1 MITRAFISSFIFI
14 LFSVSTSYSD
24 TSKPLR
30 ITIYPSRIVD
40 LGIGS
45 NKVIITKKQIEQ
57 STAKNLPE
65 LLSQQTGIQNISL
78 YGGVDDTKAAIGI
91 GGFGEQAS
99 MNTAIFLNGVRI
111 NNISMASVNLGN
123 IVLDNIEKI
132 EIIKGGGASVLYGDG
147 AVAGAINIVTNKNI
161 LKKKSFILDQSVMSF
176 NGRKTNVDVT
186 QNTNDLSIQFN
197 HNYTRSD
204 QYRDNNNYKLDS
216 SSVNLS
222 TMNDNGVYGY
232 FKINKFDEDIR
243 LPGGI
248 TLTEYYLNPKET
260 NEPDAFAR
268 EEFSSLELGYYDL
281 YFGDINTN
289 GSISYSKKVS
299 TSYFDSNWGDS
310 SNQYNYDTFQGYKKG
325 KIKNNLF
332 GQPTTFNIGVDFYN
346 SDYSDKV
353 LLGTYYKRTAEQI
366 TLDPWFIGQTFFDN
380 GLDIEVGIRHHF
392 YELDV
397 YNETSVK
404 QKLHSKSSDTNAW
417 SLGGTKKV
425 NDHNIFNFKLSKSF
439 RSPKIDEV
447 LHYNGVISEVEHQN
461 SKMFEIGHKSDFENF
476 TIKTNAF
483 RSKIN
488 NLIYYNGSVND
499 NYTPTVHEGYDI
511 ETNMNYNDNINFKVN
526 LSHVTSEFDTGSNKG
541 KQLPMVANLT
551 GNAAINYNFDKG
563 INFALSNLFVGS
575 RYRLG
580 DEANT
585 KQKAKS
591 YNIYNSS
598 LSYSLNDFEAFFMMN
613 NILDKNYY
621 HYNSW
626 GSIYPLPGRNFSLKI
641 KYSF

>member
-1 MITRAFISSFIFI
+1 MITRTIISSFIFI

-78 YGGVDDTKAAIGI
+78 YGGVDDTKATIGI

-216 SSVNLS
+216 SNVNLS

-248 TLTEYYLNPKET
+248 TLSEYYLNPKKT

-397 YNETSVK
+397 YNETSDK

-425 NDHNIFNFKLSKSF
+425 NDQNIVNFKLSKSF

-461 SKMFEIGHKSDFENF
+461 SKMFEIGHKSDFEKF

-499 NYTPTVHEGYDI
+499 NYNPTVHEGYDI

-563 INFALSNLFVGS
+563 INFSLSNLFVGS
-575 RYRLG
+575 RYRIG

-585 KQKAKS
+585 NQKAKS
-591 YNIYNSS
+591 YNIYNT
-598 LSYSLNDFEAFFMMN
+598 SLNYNLNGFEAFFKMN

>member
-1 MITRAFISSFIFI
+1 MTTRAIISSFMLI

-24 TSKPLR
+24 TSNPLR
-30 ITIYPSRIVD
+30 ITIYPSRIDD

-45 NKVIITKKQIEQ
+45 NKIIITKNQIEQ

-78 YGGVDDTKAAIGI
+78 YGGIDDTKAAIGM

-111 NNISMASVNLGN
+111 NNISMASVNFGN

-132 EIIKGGGASVLYGDG
+132 EIIKGSGASVLYGDG

-161 LKKKSFILDQSVMSF
+161 LKKKSFVLDQSIMSF
-176 NGRKTNVDVT
+176 NGRKTNVSAT
-186 QNTNDLSIQFN
+186 QNTNDFSIQFN

-216 SSVNLS
+216 SSLNLS
-222 TMNDNGVYGY
+222 TINDDGVYGY

-243 LPGGI
+243 MPGGI
-248 TLTEYYLNPKET
+248 TLSEYYLNPKKS
-260 NEPDAFAR
+260 NEPDAFSR

-281 YFGDINTN
+281 NFGDINTN

-299 TSYFDSNWGDS
+299 TSYFDTAWGDS
-310 SNQYNYDTFQGYKKG
+310 SNQYDYDSFQMYKKG
-325 KIKNNLF
+325 QIKRNLF
-332 GQPTTFNIGVDFYN
+332 GRPTIFNIGVDFYN

-380 GLDIEVGIRHHF
+380 DFDVEVGIRHHF

-397 YNETSVK
+397 YDETTVS

-417 SLGGTKKV
+417 SLGGTKKL
-425 NDHNIFNFKLSKSF
+425 NDQNIFNFKLSKSF
-439 RSPKIDEV
+439 RSPKVDEV
-447 LHYNGVISEVEHQN
+447 LHYGGVISEVEHQN
-461 SKMFEIGHKSDFENF
+461 SKMIEIGHKSNFENF
-476 TIKTNAF
+476 IIKTNAF
-483 RSKIN
+483 RSKNN

-499 NYTPTVHEGYDI
+499 NYTPTIHEGYNI
-511 ETNMNYNDNINFKVN
+511 ETNMDYNDNINFKVN
-526 LSHVTSEFDTGSNKG
+526 LSYVNSEFETGSNEG
-541 KQLPMVANLT
+541 KQLPMVANIT
-551 GNAAINYNFDKG
+551 GGSAIYYNFKERF
-563 INFALSNLFVGS
+563 NLSLSNQFVGS
-575 RYRLG
+575 RYRIG

-585 KQKAKS
+585 NKKAKS
-591 YNIYNSS
+591 YNIYNAR
-598 LSYSLNDFEAFFMMN
+598 LNYNFNDFEASFKLN
-613 NILDKNYY
+613 NILDRNYY

-626 GSIYPLPGRNFSLKI
+626 GTIYPLPGRNFSLNI
-641 KYSF
+641 KYLF

>member
-1 MITRAFISSFIFI
+1 MIIRAFISSFIVI
-14 LFSVSTSYSD
+14 LFLVSTSYSD

-45 NKVIITKKQIEQ
+45 NKVIITKKQIEE

-78 YGGVDDTKAAIGI
+78 YGGIDDTKASIGI

-176 NGRKTNVDVT
+176 NGRKTNVNVT

-216 SSVNLS
+216 SSMHLS
-222 TMNDNGVYGY
+222 TMNDDGVYGY

-248 TLTEYYLNPKET
+248 TLSEYYLNPKKT
-260 NEPDAFAR
+260 KEPDAFSR
-268 EEFSSLELGYYDL
+268 EELSSLELGYYDL

-325 KIKNNLF
+325 QIKNNLF
-332 GQPTTFNIGVDFYN
+332 GQPTTFNIGIDFYN
-346 SDYSDKV
+346 SDFSDKV

-380 GLDIEVGIRHHF
+380 GFDIELGIRHHF

-397 YNETSVK
+397 YNETSLK

-425 NDHNIFNFKLSKSF
+425 NDENIVNFKLSKSF
-439 RSPKIDEV
+439 RSPKVDEV
-447 LHYNGVISEVEHQN
+447 LHYGGVISEVEHQN

-511 ETNMNYNDNINFKVN
+511 ETSMNYNDNINFKVN

-585 KQKAKS
+585 NQKAKS
-591 YNIYNSS
+591 YNIYNTS
-598 LSYSLNDFEAFFMMN
+598 LNYNLNDFEAFFKMN

-626 GSIYPLPGRNFSLKI
+626 GSIYPLPGRNFSLNI